1 MPEQAFPYIS
11 LMILSLPL
19 AALLIWLLDASRARW
34 VALFAALFDLLLSLG
49 LLGAFD
55 SSVAGFQFVE
65 TASWIPTLNVHY
77 QMGVDGISVLFLPL
91 TALLFLGVIVV
102 SWNSMRNMPQLYFI
116 LLLLLETATLGIF
129 TALDTIVFFLFWE
142 MSLIPSYFLI
152 SLWGIGPNRRF
163 AATKYTMQMLIGG
176 VPLLFGFL
184 FAAFNHS
191 DAALVFDYVRLLRE
205 PLSEEV
211 QLVVFLLLVIGFA
224 FKTALFPLHT
234 WLPTVA
240 MEGPIG
246 LTAIMLGIK
255 VGAYGLIRFAIPLA
269 PDAAHDFH
277 WLLAGLGV
285 IGILYGALM
294 ALVQT
299 NLRRMLAFSS
309 ISHVG
314 LVLLGLASFNIEGIQ
329 GVLFALLN
337 FTVISGGMLL
347 LTAMLHHRIGSNEV
361 LNLGGVATTMPLL
374 AAFFFLFGLAS
385 MGIPGT
391 NGFPAEF
398 LIIVS
403 ALKSHTGA
411 GLAAL
416 FGVVIGAGYL
426 LAYYR
431 RAFYG
436 PARNQAIIE
445 ALDIRG
451 RELIVVSVFALVI
464 IATGLY
470 PSGILD
476 ITRSSAEAWISIV
489 SR

>member
-1 MPEQAFPYIS
+1 MTEQAFPYIS
-11 LMILSLPL
+11 LMLLSLPL
-19 AALLIWLLDASRARW
+19 AAVLIWLLDASRARW
-34 VALFAALFDLLLSLG
+34 VALFAALFDLLLAIG

-55 SSVAGFQFVE
+55 SSVGGFQLVE
-65 TASWIPTLNVHY
+65 TASWITTLNIHY
-77 QMGVDGISVLFLPL
+77 QMGVDGLSVLFLPL
-91 TALLFLGVIVV
+91 TALLFLGVIVI
-102 SWNSMRNMPQLYFI
+102 SWNSVRNMPQLYYI

-142 MSLIPSYFLI
+142 MTLIPSYFLI

-176 VPLLFGFL
+176 VPLLFGFVL
-184 FAAFNHS
+184 LAFNHGE
-191 DAALVFDYVRLLRE
+191 AGLVFDYLTLRDNPPTVE
-205 PLSEEV
+205 LQTV
-211 QLVVFLLLVIGFA
+211 IFLLLLAGFA
-224 FKTALFPLHT
+224 VKTALFPLHT

-240 MEGPIG
+240 LEGPVG
-246 LTAIMLGIK
+246 LTAILLGIK
-255 VGAYGLIRFAIPLA
+255 LGAYGLLRFAIPLA
-269 PDAAHDFH
+269 PDAAQDFH

-309 ISHVG
+309 ISHIG
-314 LVLLGLASFNIEGIQ
+314 LVVLGLASFNIEGLQ
-329 GVLFALLN
+329 GALFALLN
-337 FTVISGGMLL
+337 FTVVSGGLVLL
-347 LTAMLHHRIGSNEV
+347 SAMLHHRIGSNEV
-361 LNLGGVATTMPLL
+361 INLGGVATTMPLL

-391 NGFPAEF
+391 NGFIAEF
-398 LIIVS
+398 LLIVS

-416 FGVVIGAGYL
+416 FGIVVGAGYL

-436 PARNQAIIE
+436 PAKNQAIIDGV
-445 ALDIRG
+445 DIRG
-451 RELIVVSVFALVI
+451 RELLLVSLLAAII
-464 IATGLY
+464 IASGLY
-470 PSGILD
+470 PSAILD
-476 ITRSSAEAWISIV
+476 VTRSAAELWV
-489 SR
+489 GGMH

>member
-1 MPEQAFPYIS
+1 VTEQAFPFIS

-19 AALLIWLLDASRARW
+19 AAVLIWFLDANRARW
-34 VALFAALFDLLLSLG
+34 VALGAALFDLLLAVG

-55 SSVAGFQFVE
+55 SSVGGFQFVE
-65 TASWIPTLNVHY
+65 TASWIPTLNVNY
-77 QMGVDGISVLFLPL
+77 QMGVDGLSVLFLPL
-91 TALLFLGVIVV
+91 TTLLFVGVIVV
-102 SWNSMRNMPQLYFI
+102 SWNSVRTMPQLYYI

-129 TALDTIVFFLFWE
+129 TSLDTIVFFLFWE

-176 VPLLFGFL
+176 VPLLFGFVL
-184 FAAFNHS
+184 L
-191 DAALVFDYVRLLRE
+191 ALNQGEAGMVFDYLTLLE
-205 PLSEEV
+205 NPLSTE
-211 QLVVFLLLVIGFA
+211 QQSIIFLLLLAGFA
-224 FKTALFPLHT
+224 VKTPVFPLHT

-240 MEGPIG
+240 MEGPVG
-246 LTAIMLGIK
+246 LTAILLGIK
-255 VGAYGLIRFAIPLA
+255 LGAYGLLRFAIPLA
-269 PDAAHDFH
+269 PDAAQEFH

-329 GVLFALLN
+329 GALFALLN
-337 FTVISGGMLL
+337 FTVVSGGMVL

-361 LNLGGVATTMPLL
+361 INLGGVATSMPLL

-416 FGVVIGAGYL
+416 FGVIVGAGYL

-436 PARNQAIIE
+436 PAKNPAIID
-445 ALDIRG
+445 AMDIRG
-451 RELIVVSVFALVI
+451 RELLLVCTLALII

-470 PSGILD
+470 PIAILD
-476 ITRSSAEAWISIV
+476 VTRSAAELWVNNIA
-489 SR
+489 R

>member
-19 AALLIWLLDASRARW
+19 AAVLIWLLDASRARW
-34 VALFAALFDLLLSLG
+34 VALCAALFDLLLALG
-49 LLGAFD
+49 LLSAFD
-55 SSVAGFQFVE
+55 SSVGGFQFVE
-65 TASWIPTLNVHY
+65 TASWIPTLNINY
-77 QMGVDGISVLFLPL
+77 QMGVDGLSVLFLPL
-91 TALLFLGVIVV
+91 TTLLFLGVVVV
-102 SWNSMRNMPQLYFI
+102 SWNSIRSMPQLYYI

-129 TALDTIVFFLFWE
+129 TSLDTIVFFLFWE

-163 AATKYTMQMLIGG
+163 AATKYTMHMLIGG
-176 VPLLFGFL
+176 VPLLFGFVL
-184 FAAFNHS
+184 LAINQG
-191 DAALVFDYVRLLRE
+191 DAGLVFNYLSLLE
-205 PLSEEV
+205 NPLSAEL
-211 QLVVFLLLVIGFA
+211 QGTIFLLMLAGFA
-224 FKTALFPLHT
+224 VKTPVFPLHT

-240 MEGPIG
+240 MEGPVG
-246 LTAIMLGIK
+246 LTAILLGIK
-255 VGAYGLIRFAIPLA
+255 LGAYGLLRFAIPLA
-269 PDAAHDFH
+269 PDAAQEFH

-294 ALVQT
+294 AVAQT

-329 GVLFALLN
+329 GALFALLN
-337 FTVISGGMLL
+337 FTVVSGGLVL

-361 LNLGGVATTMPLL
+361 LNLGGVATSMPLL

-385 MGIPGT
+385 LGIPGT

-398 LIIVS
+398 LIILS
-403 ALKSHTGA
+403 ALKTHTGA

-416 FGVVIGAGYL
+416 FGIVLSAGYL

-436 PARNQAIIE
+436 PVKSSVVAE
-445 ALDIRG
+445 AMDLRG
-451 RELIVVSVFALVI
+451 RELLLVTVFALI
-464 IATGLY
+464 ILITGLY
-470 PSGILD
+470 PSAVLD
-476 ITRSSAEAWISIV
+476 ITRTAAEAWVESV
-489 SR
+489 GH

>member
-1 MPEQAFPYIS
+1 MTEQAFPYIS
-11 LMILSLPL
+11 LMLLSLPL
-19 AALLIWLLDASRARW
+19 AALLIWFLDAQKARW
-34 VALFAALFDLLLSLG
+34 VALFAALFDLLLSIA
-49 LLGAFD
+49 LLYHFD
-55 SSVAGFQFVE
+55 NSIGGFQLVE
-65 TASWIPTLNVHY
+65 TASWIPTLNVSY
-77 QMGVDGISVLFLPL
+77 QMGVDGLSVLFLPL
-91 TALLFLGVIVV
+91 TTLLFLGVVLV
-102 SWNSMRNMPQLYFI
+102 SWNSISNMRQLYFI
-116 LLLLLETATLGIF
+116 LLLILETATLGIF

-142 MSLIPSYFLI
+142 MSLVPSYFLI
-152 SLWGIGPNRRF
+152 SLWGVGPNRRF

-176 VPLLFGFL
+176 VPLLFGFVL
-184 FAAFNHS
+184 LAFNS
-191 DAALVFDYVRLLRE
+191 GDGLSFDYLALLQN
-205 PLSEEV
+205 PLPTEL
-211 QLVVFLLLVIGFA
+211 QGIVFLLLLGGFA
-224 FKTALFPLHT
+224 VKTALFPLHT
-234 WLPTVA
+234 WLPTVS

-246 LTAIMLGIK
+246 LTAILLGIK
-255 VGAYGLIRFAIPLA
+255 VGAYGLLRFAMPLA
-269 PDAAHDFH
+269 PEAAHEFH

-294 ALVQT
+294 ALAQS

-329 GVLFALLN
+329 GALFALLN
-337 FTVISGGMLL
+337 FTVISGGLML

-361 LNLGGVATTMPLL
+361 ISLGGVATTMPLL

-398 LIIVS
+398 LLVVG

-416 FGVVIGAGYL
+416 FGVIVGAGYL

-436 PARNQAIIE
+436 PLKNPAIGDAI
-445 ALDIRG
+445 DIRG
-451 RELIVVSVFALVI
+451 RELLMVSVLAAI
-464 IATGLY
+464 IIITGLY
-470 PSGILD
+470 PSAILD
-476 ITRSSAEAWISIV
+476 ITRSSAEAWLLSV
-489 SR
+489 NP